1 MLSAAL
7 TERQKAEC
15 AQTVRREREVAQ
27 GVLPRES
34 RKMDKVLQRANMY
47 W

>member
-15 AQTVRREREVAQ
+15 AQTVRREREEGAAA
-27 GVLPRES
+27 
-34 RKMDKVLQRANMY
+34 RAAM
-47 W
+47 